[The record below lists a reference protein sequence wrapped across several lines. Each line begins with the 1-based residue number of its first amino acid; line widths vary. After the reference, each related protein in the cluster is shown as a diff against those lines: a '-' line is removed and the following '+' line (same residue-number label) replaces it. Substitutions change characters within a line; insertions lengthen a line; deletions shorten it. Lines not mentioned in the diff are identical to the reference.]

1 MTENF
6 RHKLRQLNVV
16 ISPLTES
23 LLYNTRE
30 NRNFSTLIEL
40 FIQRSSELET
50 SFNCQKY
57 VFFSSI
63 YCAIVNIKPTYL

>member
-57 VFFSSI
+57 VFFLKYI
-63 YCAIVNIKPTYL
+63 LCNCKCYGLI